1 MATPQVNRWLMTHVW
16 FLQSITVTVLY
27 RVIIAINI
35 NTLVIGTISSSIW
48 RGQMRRVFSGIFI
61 YHFYSYSVEL
71 MLFFLQLQT
80 NGRALNLRG

>member
-1 MATPQVNRWLMTHVW
+1 MATPQINCWLMTHVW

-48 RGQMRRVFSGIFI
+48 RGQMRSVFRHIYLSFLFIQYGIDVI
-61 YHFYSYSVEL
+61 LSSAP
-71 MLFFLQLQT
+71 
-80 NGRALNLRG
+80 N